1 MAHGEPPAVL
11 LDVDTGHDDA
21 FAILLAARRLRVIGI
36 TTVCGNAPLERTTEN
51 TLKILEA
58 AGLTDIPVAAG
69 MARPLLSPPL
79 HGPEIHGPSGLDG
92 YDFPPPRLR
101 PDRRHAVPFLI
112 EEIRRHPGC
121 WLIPTGPLTNIAVA
135 LREAPDLKDVLAG
148 ISLMGGSTEGGNVT
162 PAAEYN
168 IYADPE
174 AAAVV
179 FESGIPLWMA
189 GLNLT
194 RQALTTDDEVRRL
207 RALGTLLGRVAAD
220 LLDFYNGTARRVF
233 GRPGGY
239 LHDPCAVAWL
249 IDPAVVVFR
258 PAHVAVELHGTL
270 TRGAT
275 VCDLRHVTGTPD
287 QIQALEGVRRGR
299 PPNAQVGM
307 HLDRARFLDLLLG
320 ALGEYP

>member
-1 MAHGEPPAVL
+1 VGGPRPEVI

-21 FAILLAARRLRVIGI
+21 FAVLLACRRLTVLGV

-58 AGLTDIPVAAG
+58 AGIADVPVAAG
-69 MARPLLSPPL
+69 MSRPLVNAPL
-79 HGPEIHGPSGLDG
+79 HSPEIHGPSGLDG
-92 YDFPPPRLR
+92 PDLPPPSRR
-101 PDRRHAVPFLI
+101 PDPRHGVQFLI
-112 EEIRRHPGC
+112 DEIRAHPGC
-121 WLIPTGPLTNIAVA
+121 WLVPTGPLTNVAVA
-135 LREAPDLKDVLAG
+135 LRTAPDLKPRLAG

-174 AAAVV
+174 AAAMV
-179 FESGIPLWMA
+179 FDSGVPIWMA

-194 RQALTTDDEVRRL
+194 RQALTTDEEVRRF
-207 RALGTLLGRVAAD
+207 RAMGTRLGAVAAD
-220 LLDFYNGTARRVF
+220 LLEFYNGTARRVF

-249 IDPAVVVFR
+249 IDPSLVAFK
-258 PAHVAVELHGTL
+258 PMHVAVELHGGL
-270 TRGAT
+270 TRGMT
-275 VCDLRHVTGTPD
+275 VCDERYVGGTPER
-287 QIQALEGVRRGR
+287 IQAQQGVRRGQ
-299 PPNAQVGM
+299 PPNVQAGV
-307 HLDRARFLDLLLG
+307 HLDRPRFIELLIA

>member
-1 MAHGEPPAVL
+1 MPAAPRPAVF

-21 FAILLAARRLRVIGI
+21 FAILLAARRLRVVGI

-69 MARPLLSPPL
+69 MARPLLNPPL

-92 YDFPPPRLR
+92 HDFPPPRLR
-101 PDRRHAVPFLI
+101 PDPRHGVTFLI

-121 WLIPTGPLTNIAVA
+121 WLVPTGPLTNVAVA
-135 LREAPDLKDVLAG
+135 LREAPDLKDCLAG

-194 RQALTTDDEVRRL
+194 RQALMTDDEVRRL
-207 RALGTLLGRVAAD
+207 RALGTHLGRVAAD
-220 LLDFYNGTARRVF
+220 LLEFYVGTARRVF

-239 LHDPCAVAWL
+239 MHDPCAVAWL
-249 IDPAVVVFR
+249 VDPAVVTFR
-258 PAHVAVELHGTL
+258 PAHVAVELHGAL
-270 TRGAT
+270 TRGMT
-275 VCDLRHVTGTPD
+275 VCDLRHVAGTPD
-287 QIQALEGVRRGR
+287 QIQAQEGVRRGK
-299 PPNAQVGM
+299 PPNAQVGIR
-307 HLDRARFLDLLLG
+307 LERERFLSLLLD
-320 ALGEYP
+320 ALSEYP